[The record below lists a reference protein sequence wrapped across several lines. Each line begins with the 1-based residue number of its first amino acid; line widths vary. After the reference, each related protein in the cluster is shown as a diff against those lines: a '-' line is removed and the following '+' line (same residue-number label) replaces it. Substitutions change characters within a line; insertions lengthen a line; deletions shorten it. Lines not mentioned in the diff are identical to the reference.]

1 MELLGISLILI
12 LVIALSLLYVNYTA
26 KFESVPEG
34 YRNKAAAECEKKLGT
49 CLSDEGTLESC
60 TSEYNTCIA
69 DDVTSKNTGEKKE
82 AKTPEIDPEYTG
94 LAASALRG
102 EKIPTAFEKYMKE
115 IESKIGSEYPKPSQ
129 TNLDLAQGGG
139 VNPTDEEIAKLYKQ
153 YQDLIKAQKESQEKL
168 SGKKSFAEFQ
178 SYMKD
183 IEDKL
188 GAKYEKPTDKE
199 MVTLYKQYQEIIKA
213 QQKDLE
219 EKSSTTFDKFMKEI
233 KGRLSVEYPSPI
245 LTNLDLAQGSGIN
258 PTEDEITNIYK
269 QYQAIIKAH
278 QQLPEQKPSLTIE
291 QPNAPDIPLTQT
303 SLRQQIRDDIKKA
316 VKEEI
321 DTIDNE
327 YEIKYVTE

>member
-26 KFESVPEG
+26 KFENVPEG
-34 YRNKAAAECEKKLGT
+34 YRNKAAEECEKEFQT
-49 CLSDEGTLESC
+49 CIADRGTLTSC
-60 TSEYNTCIA
+60 SSEYNTCIA

-82 AKTPEIDPEYTG
+82 AKTTEIDPEYTS

-102 EKIPTAFEKYMKE
+102 EKTPTAFEKYMKE
-115 IESKIGSEYPKPSQ
+115 IQSKIGSEYPKPSQ
-129 TNLDLAQGGG
+129 TNLDLAQGDG
-139 VNPTDEEIAKLYKQ
+139 VNPTDKEIAKLYKQ
-153 YQDLIKAQKESQEKL
+153 YQEFIKAQKESQEKL
-168 SGKKSFAEFQ
+168 SEKKSFTEFK

-188 GAKYEKPTDKE
+188 GAKYEKPSNEE

-213 QQKDLE
+213 KQKDLE

-233 KGRLSVEYPSPI
+233 KGRSSVEYPSPS
-245 LTNLDLAQGSGIN
+245 LLSLSLAQGGDLN
-258 PTEDEITNIYK
+258 LTDEDTSDVYTKSQI
-269 QYQAIIKAH
+269 IIKPH
-278 QQLPEQKPSLTIE
+278 EDIPKEKSSLTPQ
-291 QPNAPDIPLTQT
+291 QPNAPDIPLTQA
-303 SLRQQIRDDIKKA
+303 SLRQQIRDDIRKA